1 MILEKIE
8 CLDEYKLSMK
18 SIYGHTD
25 LSLSQKKYLTENDPY
40 QKNDQ
45 EIVFYKINITG
56 SEKCDQL
63 VANVTENCVLAT
75 RMFRPVAVRQLTFS
89 ALNWYLRN

>member
-18 SIYGHTD
+18 LIIWSYRLKLVT
-25 LSLSQKKYLTENDPY
+25 KKYLITENDPY

-45 EIVFYKINITG
+45 EIVFYKINVTG
-56 SEKCDQL
+56 SE
-63 VANVTENCVLAT
+63 NVISLSP
-75 RMFRPVAVRQLTFS
+75 M
-89 ALNWYLRN
+89 

>member
-56 SEKCDQL
+56 SENAISLSPMWLKIVCWRPECLGQL
-63 VANVTENCVLAT
+63 
-75 RMFRPVAVRQLTFS
+75 QLG
-89 ALNWYLRN
+89 N

>member
-18 SIYGHTD
+18 SIIIWPYRLKLVT
-25 LSLSQKKYLTENDPY
+25 KKYLITENDPY

-56 SEKCDQL
+56 SE
-63 VANVTENCVLAT
+63 NVISLSP
-75 RMFRPVAVRQLTFS
+75 M
-89 ALNWYLRN
+89 